1 MASVR
6 RWDQDAETADQ
17 YGLSL
22 TDAGPPGTRRRPDRM
37 TPIRQ

>member
-22 TDAGPPGTRRRPDRM
+22 TDAG
-37 TPIRQ
+37 RQVLADAPVA